1 MMNIRFLILTSL
13 FFAFSAIR
21 PEANAQ
27 VSPQATVKTA
37 EGANDPMAHSYME
50 KTRKWINACKNIDI
64 RFEACTEENNQ
75 PTPSGCQR
83 SSLLVQGIKYRLI
96 MGADEYYCNGT
107 DLWVYTVANH
117 EVAVY
122 SASETLPDLNP
133 VSLIKNHDKFY
144 RAKYIRQQ
152 TLGGSARHI
161 IDLTPRQRSEVTK
174 IRLYLNES
182 DAKFYKI
189 EVYLPQNRRF
199 IYNNFSFRE
208 NVPSKASD
216 FVFDT
221 AKFPDV
227 MVNDMR

>member
-1 MMNIRFLILTSL
+1 MMNIRFLILMGLVLT
-13 FFAFSAIR
+13 FSAVR
-21 PEANAQ
+21 PEACAQ
-27 VSPQATVKTA
+27 VSPQTTVKTA
-37 EGANDPMAHSYME
+37 EGANDPTAHAYMD
-50 KTRKWINACKNIDI
+50 KTRKWLNACKTIDI
-64 RFEACTEENNQ
+64 RFEACSEENNE

-83 SSLLVQGIKYRLI
+83 SSLLVQGVKYRLI
-96 MGADEYYCNGT
+96 MGADEFYCNGT
-107 DLWVYTVANH
+107 DLWSYSVANH
-117 EVAVY
+117 EVTVY
-122 SASETLPDLNP
+122 ACDQTLPDLNP

-161 IDLTPRQRSEVTK
+161 IDLTPLQRSEVTK

-199 IYNNFSFRE
+199 IYNNFSFKE
-208 NVPSKASD
+208 NVTSKASD
-216 FVFDT
+216 FVFDA